1 MIKNIMLLRKLNKNG
16 RIRQMINHDKFVEWA
31 ESRFG
36 DVVIKGDEVR
46 VNSIFAEDYKHHMWC
61 NTKGGK
67 KERANGVY
75 HCWKT
80 DNKGSLVSL
89 VMQID
94 NCPYDEAM
102 EILEGYDLTFAGLE
116 KQVDEMVRGKSKSH
130 KIIVE
135 TNPEDDKIS
144 FPDMT
149 YRIQDLPEGDYFRNA
164 AEIHLKERKL
174 PIDKFFV
181 CVGGK
186 YKNRIIIPYYDRN
199 GKLIYFN
206 GRYLGK
212 SKDIVKYMGPDK
224 KTGIS
229 KEDVIYMPQ
238 WAENG
243 SKIYLTEGEFD
254 AYAISIA
261 GLNGVA
267 LGGKEIHDTQFYLM
281 RKYQPVIALDNDKA
295 GKRAMKK
302 IGAYFESHGFEGKVG
317 YVKPPPKYKDWNEML
332 VKKGA
337 RILVG
342 YLMTYERKFDSLM
355 MELKE

>member
-1 MIKNIMLLRKLNKNG
+1 MS
-16 RIRQMINHDKFVEWA
+16 INHDKFVDWA

-36 DVVIKGDEVR
+36 DIVIKGDEVR
-46 VNSIFAEDYKHHMWC
+46 VNSIFCEDYKHHMWC

-80 DNKGSLVSL
+80 DNKGSLVTL
-89 VMQID
+89 VMTVD
-94 NCPYDEAM
+94 KCPYEEAM

-116 KQVDEMVRGKSKSH
+116 KQVEEMVQSKSKIH

-135 TNPEDDKIS
+135 NNPEEDKIS
-144 FPDMT
+144 LPEMT
-149 YRIQDLPEGDYFRNA
+149 YRIQDLPDGDYFRTA

-174 PIDKFFV
+174 PLDDFYV

-186 YKNRIIIPYYDRN
+186 YKNRVIIPYYDRN

-238 WAENG
+238 KWPEDG

-254 AYAISIA
+254 AYSISIA

-281 RKYQPVIALDNDKA
+281 RKYQFVISLDNDMA
-295 GKRAMKK
+295 GKGALKKFGDFLESRGVNK
-302 IGAYFESHGFEGKVG
+302 IGYIR
-317 YVKPPPKYKDWNEML
+317 PPTKYKDWNEML
-332 VKKGA
+332 VKSGTHV
-337 RILVG
+337 LGG
-342 YLMTYERKFDSLM
+342 YLILNEELYDSLII
-355 MELKE
+355 ELRG